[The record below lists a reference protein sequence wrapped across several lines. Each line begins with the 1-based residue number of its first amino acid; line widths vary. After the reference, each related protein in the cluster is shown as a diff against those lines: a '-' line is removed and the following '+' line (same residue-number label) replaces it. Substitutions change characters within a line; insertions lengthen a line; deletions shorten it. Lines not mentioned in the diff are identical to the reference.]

1 MKNLLLVID
10 IQKNFINEYTED
22 VISKIADLI
31 EYKKFDFVAFTKY
44 KNSENGLFARELGY
58 LGCIKEEDQK
68 LMMNSGDF
76 PIFEKNV
83 YTAYNPEFKNYPME
97 NHIEQIYLCG
107 IDTDACVF
115 KTALDLFENE
125 YDVYVL
131 EKYCRSH
138 IGKLAHEHAI
148 ASMQRLIGKKRVIL

>member
-10 IQKNFINEYTED
+10 VQKNFINEYTED

-76 PIFEKNV
+76 PIFEKMFI
-83 YTAYNPEFKNYPME
+83 PP
-97 NHIEQIYLCG
+97 I
-107 IDTDACVF
+107 
-115 KTALDLFENE
+115 
-125 YDVYVL
+125 
-131 EKYCRSH
+131 
-138 IGKLAHEHAI
+138 
-148 ASMQRLIGKKRVIL
+148 ILNLKII